1 MSTEVELKAWVDE
14 PAALRE
20 RVAARFEREAGY
32 TKEDVYY
39 RLGVRGGDEE
49 PVEFRLRREE
59 GEAVVTGKRKRV
71 VEGVEINDEIEY
83 TVSSDVEFERF
94 AEYLGAS
101 VFARKRKVGER
112 YRAGAATIELSEVDR
127 LGHFIEIEWLV
138 EGENEGEVRR
148 AKEGV
153 RRLLLELGVPEEKI
167 EPRYYIDLLASLEE

>member
-14 PAALRE
+14 PEAVRK
-20 RVAARFEREAGY
+20 RVAARFEKEAGY
-32 TKEDVYY
+32 IKEDVYY
-39 RLGVRGGDEE
+39 RLDARSRNDA

-59 GEAVVTGKRKRV
+59 GRAIVTGKRKKV

-83 TVSSDVEFERF
+83 TVSSDVVFERF
-94 AEYLGAS
+94 AEYLGAK

-138 EGENEGEVRR
+138 EGGDEGEILR

-153 RRLLLELGVPEEKI
+153 RRLLRELDIPEEKI
-167 EPRYYIDLLASLEE
+167 EPRYYVDLLSSL